1 LISTLK
7 TLTREK
13 RQDIVRFLKFCLV
26 GAIGTGVDFGL
37 FNLFHN
43 VLGIHAVIS
52 NTLSVSAAI
61 VNNYTWSRFWVY
73 PETKNQQG
81 GRKLVQ
87 FIIVSLIAWSL
98 NTGIL
103 WSTEHW
109 LLGEAGLFAGIVA
122 PIAAMIGV
130 EHGVLSSNAA
140 KVIATGIVLF
150 WNFFANRLWTFKDV
164 DEVQKAEQP
173 HVSEPQPQVVGSGEA
188 S

>member
-61 VNNYTWSRFWVY
+61 VNNYTWSRFW
-73 PETKNQQG
+73 G
-81 GRKLVQ
+81 
-87 FIIVSLIAWSL
+87 
-98 NTGIL
+98 
-103 WSTEHW
+103 
-109 LLGEAGLFAGIVA
+109 
-122 PIAAMIGV
+122 
-130 EHGVLSSNAA
+130 
-140 KVIATGIVLF
+140 
-150 WNFFANRLWTFKDV
+150 
-164 DEVQKAEQP
+164 
-173 HVSEPQPQVVGSGEA
+173 
-188 S
+188 